1 MANGLQIAASGLIAQ
16 EWHLDAVANDIANVN
31 TVGYRQSRA
40 AFSEVLGTSGGV
52 RASSLGTSSGAGAI
66 EASDNPLAIAI
77 DGPGYLQVRT
87 ADGTTGLTRDG
98 DLHIDG
104 ARKLAVSSGATIDPP
119 IAVPDDLDANSVS
132 IAPDGTVTAAGRKLG
147 QITLVTVP
155 APDGLEAR
163 SDGLLATTAASGASK
178 PDAAG
183 LLRQGVIEQS
193 NVDLATA
200 LTDLMDAQRN
210 FQMASK
216 VLHTQDQLLEI
227 VNGIRR

>member
-52 RASSLGTSSGAGAI
+52 RASSLGTSSEPGALA
-66 EASDNPLAIAI
+66 ASDNPLAVAL
-77 DGPGYLQVRT
+77 DGPGYIQVRT
-87 ADGTTGLTRDG
+87 ADGTTALTRDG

-104 ARKLAVSSGATIDPP
+104 ARKLAVASGATIDPP
-119 IAVPDDLDANSVS
+119 VAVPDDVDAQSVS

-147 QITLVTVP
+147 QMTLVTVP
-155 APDGLEAR
+155 APDALEVR
-163 SDGLLATTAASGASK
+163 SDGLLATTAASGAAK
-178 PDAAG
+178 PGGAVSV
-183 LLRQGVIEQS
+183 RQGVIEQS

-200 LTDLMDAQRN
+200 LTDMMEAQRN
-210 FQMASK
+210 FQLASK
-216 VLHTQDQLLEI
+216 ALHTQDQLLEI